1 MIDEIHNLAIY
12 RLISQPQQKMK
23 KKKKTKARQKR
34 DKVELENRA
43 MKMDPTDIIWIRVW
57 IV

>member
-1 MIDEIHNLAIY
+1 MIDDIHNPAIY
-12 RLISQPQQKMK
+12 RLISQPQQKM

-43 MKMDPTDIIWIRVW
+43 MKINPIDIIWIQVW